1 MVSKPRLIAAVIGM
15 LVLLVALA
23 GVNASSAGAAGYA
36 PVGGQPPATNPAP
49 GPVTTTPTTGTTTH
63 GTVGSCS
70 LYGGP
75 NGFGVSCA
83 NGSDQLANIKT
94 ILAGQPLPGCWDD
107 PLPADEQD
115 GLDTTKFSWYLQT
128 CLTGID
134 PTTLAITSPTGK
146 PVFSVS
152 LVWFPK
158 DPAPT
163 TCPSLSPQP
172 TVNPACVITLTPPQ
186 RTLVNVESHDQ
197 VIPFPTAIPTPGG
210 TVVVNKP
217 IAFVDSTPTTVGP
230 LDESDDGLG
239 TITMKAV
246 MTGYVVHPLGDD
258 TTIPNCS
265 GTVAANAGDTPASLP
280 AACWYTYKASS
291 AGKGTDDQYPA
302 FAVATW
308 VIQYSTD
315 GGATWTTFNTFTK
328 TGQTPVPVKEIQTVV
343 VGS

>member
-1 MVSKPRLIAAVIGM
+1 MVKRCVWLLATTLTIVGLSAISTPAFAGIGGDGGGTGTSTPPP
-15 LVLLVALA
+15 V
-23 GVNASSAGAAGYA
+23 VN
-36 PVGGQPPATNPAP
+36 
-49 GPVTTTPTTGTTTH
+49 PVTTPSTPGTTTH

-83 NGSDQLANIKT
+83 NASGQLANIKT

-115 GLDTTKFSWYLQT
+115 GLDTAHYSWYLQT

-146 PVFSVS
+146 PVFSVQ

-163 TCPSLSPQP
+163 TCPSVSPQP
-172 TVNPACVITLTPPQ
+172 TVNPACVITLTRPQ
-186 RTLVNVESHDQ
+186 RTLVDVEAHDQ

-217 IAFVDSTPTTVGP
+217 VAFVDSTPTRVGP

-239 TITMKAV
+239 TITMQAV
-246 MTGYVVHPLGDD
+246 MIGYVVHPLGDD
-258 TTIPNCS
+258 TTIPDCS
-265 GTVAANAGDTPASLP
+265 GTVAANPGDTPASLP

-302 FAVATW
+302 YAVATW

-315 GGATWTTFNTFTK
+315 GGATWTNFNTFTK